1 MCGIFGLVYADAERV
16 PDADR
21 LRESAR
27 RLNHRGPDADGIHAG
42 PGVGFAHTRL
52 SFLDVDARSNQPL
65 WDASGR
71 FAVVFNGEIY
81 NYKQLRAELEAAG
94 ASFRTTSDTE
104 VLLQALIHG
113 SAEDVLPRLE
123 GMFAFGFWD
132 AQERSLLLARD
143 RFGMKPLYVRQS
155 GEAFVFASELKAMR
169 PWWEPQLDQFAI
181 SSYLLGFGGPTKGF
195 TFYDGVRS
203 LAPGGMIRLEAGK
216 EPEWGEFFALT
227 DFWDP
232 AEIDRLRGLSPV
244 ATVDRMEEL
253 LLESVGA
260 HMFADVPVG
269 AFCSGGVDSSL
280 LMAMAAKHHSDLA
293 IFHANVKGSW
303 SEHHAAAALS
313 KHLKLDLKSVDAEE
327 QDFVDLIPDVMRH
340 YEHPFTYHPNCA
352 PLMMVSHLARD
363 SGVKGL
369 LSGEGS
375 DECFL
380 GYPWL
385 GRKRL
390 MDRYQKAGETL
401 RRLVHKI
408 PAVGTLIWPHEG
420 SSHRTVRALL
430 NRREIED
437 DRLRTRTVAQAIG
450 RDRISDRDIWTQ
462 DYLGHHLRTL
472 LHRNDTMGMSASIE
486 ARFPFLDH
494 RVVGMATNMPAKFKL
509 RFSPTVF
516 EKAHPFIRD
525 KWVVRKV
532 ADRYIPK
539 GLSQRIK
546 IGFWTTVFQRMD
558 VDPTYFD
565 NSYTREI
572 FGLSKASM
580 HAVLEESDQDLL
592 MRLVHLNVWGRVCVE
607 EGSTEAATAKLN
619 DHVRIRPE

>member
-1 MCGIFGLVYADAERV
+1 MCGIFGVVYADPTRV
-16 PDADR
+16 PDEDK
-21 LRESAR
+21 LWESAKS
-27 RLNHRGPDADGIHAG
+27 LNHRGPDASGIHAE

-52 SFLDVDARSNQPL
+52 SFLDVDPRSNQPL
-65 WDASGR
+65 WDATGR
-71 FAVVFNGEIY
+71 YCVVFNGEIY
-81 NYKQLRAELEAAG
+81 NYKQLRAGLEERG
-94 ASFRTTSDTE
+94 VEFRTTSDTE
-104 VLLQALIHG
+104 VLLYALIHG
-113 SAEDVLPRLE
+113 DAREVIPTLE

-132 AQERSLLLARD
+132 KETRRLVLARD
-143 RFGMKPLYVRQS
+143 RFGMKPLYVRHDAN
-155 GEAFVFASELKAMR
+155 GLLFASEVKALR
-169 PWWEPQLDQFAI
+169 PWWNPDLDEFAI

-195 TFYDGVRS
+195 TFYKDVKS
-203 LAPGGMIRLEAGK
+203 LAPGGMIELTGDGPPA
-216 EPEWGEFFALT
+216 WGEFFELT

-232 AEIDRLRGLSPV
+232 AEIDRLRGLSPE
-244 ATVDRMEEL
+244 ATVDRMEQL
-253 LLESVGA
+253 LVESVEA

-280 LMAMAAKHHSDLA
+280 LMAMAARSYSDLA
-293 IFHANVKGSW
+293 IFHANVKGRW
-303 SEHHAAAALS
+303 SEHHAAAALA
-313 KHLKLDLKSVDAEE
+313 KHLKLELNAVDVEE
-327 QDFVDLIPDVMRH
+327 QDFVDMIPDVMVH

-352 PLMMVSHLARD
+352 PLMMVSHLARN

-390 MDRYQKAGETL
+390 MDRYHRIGASIRG
-401 RRLVHKI
+401 LVRSI
-408 PAVGTLIWPHEG
+408 PAVGQLMWPYEG
-420 SSHRTVRALL
+420 EGHKTVRALL

-437 DRLRTRTVAQAIG
+437 DEARNRAVADAIG
-450 RDRISDRDIWTQ
+450 RDRISDRDLWTQ

-494 RVVGMATNMPAKFKL
+494 KVVSMATNMPAKYKL

-516 EKAHPFIRD
+516 EKAHPFVRD

-532 ADRYIPK
+532 ADRYVPR

-546 IGFWTTVFQRMD
+546 IGFWTTVFQRMN
-558 VDPTYFD
+558 VDPKYFD
-565 NSYTREI
+565 DSYTREL
-572 FGLSKASM
+572 FGLSTDSM
-580 HAVLEESDQDLL
+580 RSVIAQADQDLL
-592 MRLVHLNVWGRVCVE
+592 MRLLHVDVWGRVCVE
-607 EGSTEAATAKLN
+607 QDSTEAATAKLN
-619 DHVRIRPE
+619 DHVTIRSE